1 MLDHKP
7 STQHVPPHHPNWT
20 GRAHRTLEEAFGAPV
35 PLAERRPYATR
46 LEVAIYVV
54 CLFALAVVAA
64 ILVGES

>member
-1 MLDHKP
+1 MLDYKP
-7 STQHVPPHHPNWT
+7 FTQHVPPHHPNWT
-20 GRAHRTLEEAFGAPV
+20 GRAHRTLEEAFGASR